1 MWIDLIQLECRMMLM
16 TIMPNE
22 TRKMIIDEI
31 KSYFTMKLL
40 NRGGCKKGLV
50 EKIRE
55 VQIFHV

>member
-1 MWIDLIQLECRMMLM
+1 MMLM

-22 TRKMIIDEI
+22 MGKKIIDKI

>member
-1 MWIDLIQLECRMMLM
+1 MMLM

-22 TRKMIIDEI
+22 MGKKIIDKI

-40 NRGGCKKGLV
+40 NRGRCKKGLV